1 MITLDE
7 KIARTQRM
15 IRRLEEDQP
24 YMRARLSMLGEEYR
38 QSANA
43 FAERV
48 LSEAEAELRR
58 LIAER
63 EISYKGKSSMAQSA

>member
-7 KIARTQRM
+7 KIAKTQRM
-15 IRRLEEDQP
+15 IRRLEEDEP
-24 YMRARLSMLGEEYR
+24 YMRARLSMLGEEHR

-58 LIAER
+58 LIVER
-63 EISYKGKSSMAQSA
+63 EMSNKGESSMAQSA